1 MLIEIHRYEKFYTV
15 RHRERNTVGDTVTE
29 LNSASDLHEWVHTL
43 LHIAQRQL
51 LEEIVITREINDDA
65 FAYVTK
71 KSKANDII
79 PDEYNYPFD
88 DSGLPYGSNE
98 TYNDEEQAAAKRRQG
113 L

>member
-15 RHRERNTVGDTVTE
+15 RHRERNTIGDTVVE
-29 LNSASDLHEWVHTL
+29 LPHSSDLHLYINAL
-43 LHIAQRQL
+43 LEIAKRQI

-65 FAYVTK
+65 FTYFTR
-71 KSKANDII
+71 KSKANDMI
-79 PDEYNYPFD
+79 PDEDNYPFD
-88 DSGLPYGSNE
+88 DSDLPFGVNK